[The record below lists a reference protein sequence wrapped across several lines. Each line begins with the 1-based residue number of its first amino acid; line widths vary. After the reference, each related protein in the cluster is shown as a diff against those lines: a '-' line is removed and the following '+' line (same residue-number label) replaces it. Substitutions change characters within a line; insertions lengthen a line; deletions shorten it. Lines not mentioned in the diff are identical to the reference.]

1 MIKKIL
7 VPQDGSPNARAALD
21 YALWLAGRFGAGL
34 TGLHVVDIVSLEGPF
49 LHDLSGSIGFEPFL
63 NFSSKMRETLDARGA
78 TILSAFDMA
87 CEGTS
92 VPRST
97 QLAYGIVARE
107 ICEKAQL
114 ADLVVIGRRGINE
127 RFEYGLLG
135 STTESVI
142 RKSPKPVLIVPPVF
156 KEPKRPL
163 LAFDGSPNSCK
174 AMHSAAE
181 WAKALDLELAVVVV
195 SQMDEEDALL
205 ADAREYL
212 DQYAVK
218 ASYTHVKDESPVGI
232 ERFYKENG
240 HDLIFMG
247 VSHHSKIV
255 EMVLGSTAEHVM
267 RNVDGPLLLE
277 R

>member
-7 VPQDGSPNARAALD
+7 VPQDGSSNAQSAVD
-21 YALWLAGRFGAGL
+21 YALWLAGRFGAGI

-63 NFSSKMRETLDARGA
+63 NFSAKMRETLEARGK
-78 TILSAFDMA
+78 TILSEFDLR

-127 RFEYGLLG
+127 KFEYGMLG

-163 LAFDGSPNSCK
+163 LAFDGSQNSCK

-181 WAKALDLELAVVVV
+181 WAKALNLELAVAVV
-195 SQMDEEDALL
+195 SLRDEEDALL
-205 ADAREYL
+205 ADARDYL
-212 DQYAVK
+212 GQYGIKVT
-218 ASYTHVKDESPVGI
+218 YRHVKDEPHLGI

-247 VSHHSKIV
+247 VSHHSKLV
-255 EMVLGSTAEHVM
+255 EMVLGSTAEYVM
-267 RNVDGPLLLE
+267 RNIDGPLLLE